1 MIGAM
6 TCINFDFEDD
16 SVFSSGYEHHLMCD
30 TSKFSS
36 LENYNRNDAIITVDN
51 TIYLVEKK
59 VLLLLLNEGDPIT
72 LENVYHVPRRRKVS
86 FW

>member
-1 MIGAM
+1 VVHAM
-6 TCINFDFEDD
+6 TFINFEDD
-16 SVFSSGYEHHLMCD
+16 WIIDWGCCHHLTGD

-59 VLLLLLNEGDPIT
+59 VVLLLLNEGDPIT

-86 FW
+86 FR